1 VDDELTGDTLFA
13 GRLTLFQPRHG
24 HRIGT
29 DAVLLAAAC
38 PADARSVVDL
48 GCGAGAVGLRTAQVL
63 PQARVTLVDIDP
75 AILAVAARNIAANT
89 LDARCRTLLA
99 DAMARS
105 FPPETSALSAAAD
118 VVLTNPPYAGPG
130 QGSASPDGDRA
141 RAHVLSGS
149 LDQWVKAALSCLA
162 PRGRL
167 VMIHR
172 AEALPVLLAA
182 LDRRF
187 GDIRI
192 RPVHPRADRPASR
205 ILVCAKKAARTPPS
219 LLPPLVLHTDGGA
232 FTAEVAALHEGAATL
247 AW

>member
-1 VDDELTGDTLFA
+1 MGDRVSGDTLFA
-13 GRLTLFQPRHG
+13 GTLRLFQPTLG

-38 PADARSVVDL
+38 PGDARFVVDL

-63 PQARVTLVDIDP
+63 SQAHVTLVDVDP
-75 AILAVAARNIAANT
+75 AILAIAARNIAANG
-89 LDARCRTLLA
+89 LDDRCRTVLA

-105 FPPETSALSAAAD
+105 FPPEGSALAVAAD
-118 VVLTNPPYAGPG
+118 VVLTNPPYAEPG

-141 RAHVLSGS
+141 RAHVLAGS
-149 LDQWVKAALSCLA
+149 LDQWVKAALACLA
-162 PRGRL
+162 PRGQL

-172 AEALPVLLAA
+172 ADALPAVLAA

-232 FTAEVAALHEGAATL
+232 FTAEAAALHEGATAL